1 MASTSSPFAPLA
13 CTRPLASEVGIE
25 FEALAGLAAAL
36 GPLAFVDLETTGL
49 QNDPGSEI
57 LEFGAVLVDPGDAHV
72 TTLEGLVRPRGPL
85 PRAVQRLTGLSD
97 ADVETAPRIE
107 EFVKPI
113 LMALEGRVVIAHNA
127 EFEQHFLA
135 RCVAAELRGQRYIDT
150 QDLLA
155 IAHPDAPDLRLE
167 TFTRTLLGGEE
178 KHRALSDALD
188 TARVVAHAAAGAR
201 RGERRYAVARS
212 ALETYAPDSPWLAV
226 VAGATLAAKEN
237 LPQQFISIQETDLAP
252 VPFDEDAIAAVLG
265 DLERGRR
272 FFPGYR
278 VREAQI
284 RMARHF
290 VRLLAEGG
298 TLLLEGGTG
307 VGKSLAYLA
316 AAIPFAIERAAGGKS
331 EPVVVSTR
339 TKLLQDQLLGKDIP
353 AAAAMLGYP
362 DLRALSIKGRANYVC
377 SRRLEQVLAEGR
389 EPSIFAEDRFAYAA
403 LAACART
410 RSWGEVGA
418 LPSALLFRYPPL
430 RDLLRRSVAARAE
443 LCTREQCA
451 SERSCPFGRRR
462 AALAQAH
469 LVVANHDLLL
479 RWPPDYPG
487 FTFAFVDE
495 AHELASVAD
504 EAFASEVRPAEVL
517 ERMDELFGRPA
528 DGREAEALL
537 PKGRRRGAARDARAW
552 RRGVQQDFIALG
564 RLLAARAS
572 EMGELHL
579 PLHAEKLFPDEG
591 ALAAQLAQQIE
602 SAAAAADDLAGDE
615 DAESPRAAAVERASA
630 ELRAAAAALRGA
642 FATASEAEVASFEQL
657 DPPFDRWR
665 LAVRQVAPAR
675 LFHERF
681 AQKLEGIACV
691 SASLFIADDAFAALG
706 ELELEQRGGA
716 AALRVSIESPFPYAE
731 HMRVVALEPAGDL
744 VEETAE
750 TLADLARLLG
760 GRTLGLFTSL
770 RRMREVAE
778 LLGEKLRGEGFDVL
792 APRRASDDP
801 SALVQRFTR
810 SGGVLLGARTF
821 WQGLDIPGP
830 ALQAV
835 VIEKLPFEVPTE
847 LRKRREVRIKQAG
860 DDAFERYTL
869 GKMLLNLK
877 QMTGRLIRSEDDRG
891 IVVIVEGRTDRR
903 YFKKLAQA
911 LPAGNRV
918 TTATRGDFAKLL
930 ADVGIDTAA
939 AVAAGRGR

>member
-1 MASTSSPFAPLA
+1 MSSVFAPLGCA
-13 CTRPLASEVGIE
+13 RPLASEVGIE

-49 QNDPGSEI
+49 QSDAASEI
-57 LEFGAVLVDPGDAHV
+57 LEFGAVLVDPGDARV
-72 TTLEGLVRPRGPL
+72 TTLEGLVRPQAPL
-85 PRAVQRLTGLSD
+85 PRAVQRLTGLND
-97 ADVETAPRIE
+97 ADVEAAPRIE
-107 EFVKPI
+107 ELAKPI
-113 LMALEGRVVIAHNA
+113 QAALEGRVVIAHNA

-135 RCVAAELRGQRYIDT
+135 RCVAPELRGQRYIDT

-167 TFTRTLLGGEE
+167 TFTRVLLGGEE

-188 TARVVAHAAAGAR
+188 TARVVAFVAAGAR
-201 RGERRYAVARS
+201 RGERRYAVARG
-212 ALETYAPDSPWLAV
+212 ALESYAPDSPWLAV
-226 VAGATLAAKEN
+226 VNGAPLAAGEN
-237 LPQQFISIQETDLAP
+237 LPAQFISIPKSDEAP
-252 VPFDEDAIAAVLG
+252 VPFDEEAIAAVLS
-265 DLERGRR
+265 DAERGRR

-278 VREAQI
+278 VRGAQI

-290 VRLLAEGG
+290 VRLLADGG

-316 AAIPFAIERAAGGKS
+316 AAIPFAMERAAGGNH

-362 DLRALSIKGRANYVC
+362 GLRALSIKGRANYVC

-389 EPSIFAEDRFAYAA
+389 EPSIFAQDRFAYAA

-410 RSWGEVGA
+410 RRWGEVGA
-418 LPSALLFRYPPL
+418 LPAALLFRYPPL

-443 LCTREQCA
+443 LCSREQCA

-479 RWPPDYPG
+479 RWPPDYPN

-495 AHELASVAD
+495 AHELAAVAD
-504 EAFASEVRPAEVL
+504 EAFAAEVRPAEVL
-517 ERMDELFGRPA
+517 ERIDELFGRPA

-537 PKGRRRGAARDARAW
+537 PKGRRRGAERDARAW
-552 RRGVQQDFIALG
+552 RRGVQQDFITLG
-564 RLLAARAS
+564 RSLSARAGD
-572 EMGELHL
+572 MGDLQL
-579 PLHAEKLFPDEG
+579 PLHADKSFPDET
-591 ALAAQLAQQIE
+591 ALAAQVAQRLE
-602 SAAAAADDLAGDE
+602 SAAAAADELTADE
-615 DAESPRAAAVERASA
+615 DADSPRALAVARASA
-630 ELRAAAAALRGA
+630 ELRSDAAALRGA
-642 FATASEAEVASFEQL
+642 FAAASEAEVAAFEQL

-675 LFHERF
+675 QFHERF
-681 AQKLEGIACV
+681 AQRLEGLACV
-691 SASLFIADDAFAALG
+691 SASLFVADDAFAALG
-706 ELELEQRGGA
+706 ELELEQRGGQDA
-716 AALRVSIESPFPYAE
+716 VRVSIESPFPYAE

-770 RRMREVAE
+770 RRMRDVAE
-778 LLGEKLRGEGFDVL
+778 LLGERLRGEGFDVL
-792 APRRASDDP
+792 APRRATDDP

-810 SGGVLLGARTF
+810 TGGLLLGARTF

-847 LRKRREVRIKQAG
+847 LRKRREARIKQAG
-860 DDAFERYTL
+860 HDAFERYTL

-877 QMTGRLIRSEDDRG
+877 QMTGRLIRTEEDRG
-891 IVVIVEGRTDRR
+891 IVVIVEGRSDKR

-911 LPAGNRV
+911 LPAGCRV
-918 TTATRGDFAKLL
+918 TTATRADLAQLL
-930 ADVGIDTAA
+930 ADVGIDAA
-939 AVAAGRGR
+939 AAAAARGR

>member
-1 MASTSSPFAPLA
+1 MSSVFAPLSCA
-13 CTRPLASEVGIE
+13 RPVASEVGIAI
-25 FEALAGLAAAL
+25 EALADLAAAL

-49 QNDPGSEI
+49 QSDASSEI
-57 LEFGAVLVDPGDAHV
+57 LEFGAVLVDPGDTRV
-72 TTLEGLVRPRGPL
+72 TTLEGLVRPHGPL

-97 ADVETAPRIE
+97 ADVESAPRIE
-107 EFVKPI
+107 ELVKPI
-113 LMALEGRVVIAHNA
+113 TAALEGRVVIAHNA
-127 EFEQHFLA
+127 EFEQHFLVRYIGA
-135 RCVAAELRGQRYIDT
+135 GLRGLRYIDT

-167 TFTRTLLGGEE
+167 TFTRILLGDEE

-201 RGERRYAVARS
+201 RGERRYAVARA
-212 ALETYAPDSPWLAV
+212 ALEAYAPDSPWLAV
-226 VAGATLAAKEN
+226 VAGAKLAAREE
-237 LPQQFISIQETDLAP
+237 LPQQFISIPATDEAP
-252 VPFDEDAIAAVLG
+252 VPFDEEAIAAVLG
-265 DLERGRR
+265 DRERGRR

-290 VRLLAEGG
+290 VRLLADGG

-316 AAIPFAIERAAGGKS
+316 AAIPFAIERAAGGVH

-362 DLRALSIKGRANYVC
+362 VLRALSIKGRANYVC
-377 SRRLEQVLAEGR
+377 SRRVEQVLAEGR

-403 LAACART
+403 LSACART

-418 LPSALLFRYPPL
+418 LPSALLYRYPPL

-443 LCTREQCA
+443 LCSREQCA

-479 RWPPDYPG
+479 RWPPDYPN

-495 AHELASVAD
+495 AHELSAVAD
-504 EAFASEVRPAEVL
+504 EAFAAEVRPSEVL
-517 ERMDELFGRPA
+517 DRMDELFGRPA

-537 PKGRRRGAARDARAW
+537 PKGRRRGAERDARAW

-564 RLLAARAS
+564 RSLATRAGDMS
-572 EMGELHL
+572 DLHL
-579 PLHAEKLFPDEG
+579 PLHAEKIFPDET
-591 ALAAQLAQQIE
+591 ALAAQVAQRLE
-602 SAAAAADDLAGDE
+602 SAAAAADELTPD
-615 DAESPRAAAVERASA
+615 DAEDSPRAAAVARASA
-630 ELRAAAAALRGA
+630 ELRADAAALRGA
-642 FATASEAEVASFEQL
+642 FAAASEAEVAAFEQL
-657 DPPFDRWR
+657 DPPYDRWR

-681 AQKLEGIACV
+681 AERMEGLACV
-691 SASLFIADDAFAALG
+691 SASLFVAEDAFAALG
-706 ELELEQRGGA
+706 ELELERRNGVDA
-716 AALRVSIESPFPYAE
+716 VRVSIESPFPYAE
-731 HMRVVALEPAGDL
+731 HMRVVALDPAGEL

-750 TLADLARLLG
+750 TLAELARLLG

-770 RRMREVAE
+770 RRMRDVAE

-792 APRRASDDP
+792 APRRATDDP

-810 SGGVLLGARTF
+810 TGGLLLGARTF
-821 WQGLDIPGP
+821 WQGLDIPGA

-847 LRKRREVRIKQAG
+847 LRKRREARIKQAG
-860 DDAFERYTL
+860 HDAFERYTL

-877 QMTGRLIRSEDDRG
+877 QMTGRLIRTEEDRG
-891 IVVIVEGRTDRR
+891 LVVIVEGRTDKR
-903 YFKKLAQA
+903 YFKKLGQA
-911 LPAGNRV
+911 LPGGCRV
-918 TTATRGDFAKLL
+918 TTATRGDFAQLL
-930 ADVGIDTAA
+930 ADVGIAA
-939 AVAAGRGR
+939 DPAAAGRGGRA